1 MRIHEQSAR
10 PALKVPP
17 GPEDHALG
25 PADAPIQFV
34 EYGDY
39 QCAHCIA
46 MHKIVTEILAQ
57 YAGRIHF
64 IWRHFPLSKMHPM
77 ARPAAQAAEAAGEK
91 FWQMHELLF
100 SQPKNLNK
108 EQILQY
114 ARQLGL
120 DIDAFSKAMD
130 SEESYARVRA
140 QMTGGIRSGVNTTPT
155 FYIQG
160 LRYDGDLNR
169 SSLSAAIE
177 AATGTG
183 DNPSNAPA

>member
-1 MRIHEQSAR
+1 
-10 PALKVPP
+10 
-17 GPEDHALG
+17 
-25 PADAPIQFV
+25 
-34 EYGDY
+34 
-39 QCAHCIA
+39 
-46 MHKIVTEILAQ
+46 
-57 YAGRIHF
+57 
-64 IWRHFPLSKMHPM
+64 M

-91 FWQMHELLF
+91 FWDMHELLF

-120 DIDAFSKAMD
+120 DADAFSKAMD

-140 QMTGGIRSGVNTTPT
+140 QMAGGIRSGVNATPT

-169 SSLSAAIE
+169 SSLFAAIE

-183 DNPSNAPA
+183 DNPPNAPA